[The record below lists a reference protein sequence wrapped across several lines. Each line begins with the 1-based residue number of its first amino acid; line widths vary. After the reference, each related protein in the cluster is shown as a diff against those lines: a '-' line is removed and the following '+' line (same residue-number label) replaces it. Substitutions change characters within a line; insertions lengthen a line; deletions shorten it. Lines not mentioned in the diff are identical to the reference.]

1 MKKFIFSQ
9 KSGEEKQ
16 VFNRI
21 SSKGGSYSLAM
32 TAVVLAI
39 ILLINI
45 LVSALPSSLTRYD
58 ISSTKLYSITSN
70 TKVVVNALEKDVTI
84 YWIVQSGEEDDVIEH
99 LLSKYESLSGHI
111 EVVKKNPDIYPT
123 FAQQYTSETVENN
136 SLVVECGEK
145 SRYIGYS
152 DIYLSELNYY
162 TYAYDTSFDGE
173 GAITSAIDYVISE
186 ELPKLYVLE
195 GHGELDLSDSLTN
208 QIAKE
213 NVEINTF
220 SLLTEKSVPEDADC
234 VLIHGPNS
242 DISEEEKKLLSE
254 YIKNGGKLMVLAG
267 LTENGG
273 LSNLY
278 SIIEEYGVQAEEGVV
293 VEGESYYYAFG
304 TPHILLPNIT
314 EDEITNS
321 LISESYYAI
330 MPIAQGMTV
339 KEEALDSVTELLT
352 TSDSAFSKSAGYELT
367 TYEKEEGDTDGPFA
381 LAVDIECENKGR
393 IIWFSSSYLF
403 DDNYNSYSSGA
414 NMELGMNALAALVG
428 EREAIAIDTK
438 SLNYDY
444 LTISDST
451 ASFLQVTMIGI
462 CPMVFLGIGVVVTI
476 RRRKMNETV

>member
-1 MKKFIFSQ
+1 M
-9 KSGEEKQ
+9 
-16 VFNRI
+16 
-21 SSKGGSYSLAM
+21 
-32 TAVVLAI
+32 
-39 ILLINI
+39 
-45 LVSALPSSLTRYD
+45 
-58 ISSTKLYSITSN
+58 
-70 TKVVVNALEKDVTI
+70 
-84 YWIVQSGEEDDVIEH
+84 
-99 LLSKYESLSGHI
+99 
-111 EVVKKNPDIYPT
+111 
-123 FAQQYTSETVENN
+123 ENN

-352 TSDSAFSKSAGYELT
+352 TSYSAFSKSAGYELT

-381 LAVDIECENKGR
+381 LAVDIECGNEGR

-403 DDNYNSYSSGA
+403 DDTYNSYSSGA

-476 RRRKMNETV
+476 RRRRINETV